1 MQLRIFV
8 LFFALFTIKTTLGN
22 ACGARECGSVLR
34 GVNLFEL
41 LCIEI
46 ESLTRLWQLTAVS
59 RYIQIAKIVRWKT
72 IPLL

>member
-22 ACGARECGSVLR
+22 ACARECGSVLR

-41 LCIEI
+41 LCFET